1 MFYFAG
7 TVTHKGLWKSSLMP
21 NTLPRSTHRPHWLKT
36 LTWGFCAGVLA
47 GLSMLLVMALLRL
60 FLGWPAPT
68 ELIFDRLF
76 PLLTVEFFISS
87 LVRAGGY
94 TPLKL
99 QGVFGALAGQMIV
112 AGLGGVIYAFY
123 LKRRDRRDSVQ
134 TMRTWLLDRRGWLL
148 IISGVLAATILFVA
162 LLWPTLS
169 TNYRGLPPATAHWVA
184 ALEMLIS
191 FSVCGLGIMFFYG
204 LLSRPPHPMTAGE
217 TATIMGRSVG
227 RRRFVALGI
236 GAAVALALGST
247 LRRLF
252 RMGTFSYDGR
262 QYGGPKVQKITP
274 IRPDD
279 EFYQVSKNLIDPDIA
294 RDSWRLDIV
303 GQVEN
308 PRVYSFAD
316 IAAMPAVKQETTL
329 LCISYGVGS
338 GLCSNAIWKGV
349 PLPTL
354 LAQVKPKPNVTTV
367 LFRAADGYYE
377 TFRFAKAMEPTTL
390 VAYEMNGEP
399 LPQRHGFPLRLIVP
413 GLYGEK
419 NPKWLTRIELL
430 NEADGRLHRRHGC
443 GFYKEQGW
451 GRQGDA
457 IPTHSR
463 FDAPQ
468 VRGDHFEAPF
478 QVGKTVGLRGMAFG
492 GDRGISKVEIS
503 GDDGETWNAA
513 EITKPGTKLSW
524 SLWSYQWTPD
534 EEGETRL
541 VVRATDGNGK
551 LQISEY
557 RDQVPDGATG
567 LHRVRAR
574 VEKA

>member
-1 MFYFAG
+1 M
-7 TVTHKGLWKSSLMP
+7 KQIL
-21 NTLPRSTHRPHWLKT
+21 RLKT
-36 LTWGFCAGVLA
+36 LIWGFIAGVLA
-47 GLSMLLVMALLRL
+47 GLAMLLTMALLRL
-60 FLGWPAPT
+60 FLGWPTPT
-68 ELIFDRLF
+68 ELIFDRVF
-76 PLLTVEFFISS
+76 PLLTVEFFIGS

-99 QGVFGALAGQMIV
+99 QGVFGALTAQVIV
-112 AGLGGVIYAFY
+112 AGLGGVLYAFY
-123 LKRRDRRDSVQ
+123 LTRRDRRGGLRQ
-134 TMRTWLLDRRGWLL
+134 AGNLLLHARGLSL
-148 IISGVLAATILFVA
+148 IIPGVLVATVLFVA
-162 LLWPTLS
+162 LLWPTLL
-169 TNYRGLPPATAHWVA
+169 TNYRGLPPGPAHA
-184 ALEMLIS
+184 IASLEMLIS

-204 LLSRPPHPMTAGE
+204 LLSRSPRRGTVDEP
-217 TATIMGRSVG
+217 ATGATRLVA

-236 GAAVALALGST
+236 GAALGLALGST

-262 QYGGPKVQKITP
+262 QYRGPNVQKITP
-274 IRPDD
+274 IRPQD

-316 IAAMPAVKQETTL
+316 IAAMPAVEQETTL

-377 TFRFAKAMEPTTL
+377 TFRFEKAIEPTTL

-399 LPQRHGFPLRLIVP
+399 LPRRHGFPLRLIVP

-430 NEADGRLHRRHGC
+430 DEADGRLHRRHGC
-443 GFYKEQGW
+443 GFYKQQGW
-451 GRQGDA
+451 GREGDV

-463 FDAPQ
+463 IDAPQ
-468 VRGDHFEAPF
+468 VRGDHFESPF
-478 QVGKTVGLRGMAFG
+478 LVGKAVELRGMAFG

-503 GDDGETWNAA
+503 TDDGEIWKAA

-524 SLWSYQWTPD
+524 SLWGFQWTPD
-534 EEGETRL
+534 KEGEAKVL
-541 VVRATDGNGK
+541 VRATDGNGK

-567 LHRVRAR
+567 LHRVKAK
-574 VEKA
+574 VEKT

>member
-1 MFYFAG
+1 MRS
-7 TVTHKGLWKSSLMP
+7 LSSL
-21 NTLPRSTHRPHWLKT
+21 LSGQHWVKT
-36 LTWGFCAGVLA
+36 LIWGFFAGVLA
-47 GLSMLLVMALLRL
+47 GITMLLTMALLRL
-60 FLGWPAPT
+60 FLGWPTPT
-68 ELIFDRLF
+68 ELIFDRIF
-76 PLLTVEFFISS
+76 PLLTVEFFIGS

-123 LKRRDRRDSVQ
+123 LRRRGRRDAHTINS
-134 TMRTWLLDRRGWLL
+134 LLDARGLPL
-148 IISGVLAATILFVA
+148 IIPGVLAATILFVV
-162 LLWPTLS
+162 LLWPTLL
-169 TNYRGLPPATAHWVA
+169 TNYRGFPPGIAHVIA
-184 ALEMLIS
+184 SLEILIS
-191 FSVCGLGIMFFYG
+191 FSVCGIGIMFFYG
-204 LLSRPPHPMTAGE
+204 LLSRPPHAAVLDENATAV
-217 TATIMGRSVG
+217 AARSIG

-236 GAAVALALGST
+236 GATFALALGGT

-262 QYGGPKVQKITP
+262 QYGGPNVQKITP
-274 IRPDD
+274 IRPTD
-279 EFYQVSKNLIDPDIA
+279 EFYQVSKNLIDPDVT
-294 RDSWRLDIV
+294 RVSWRLDIV
-303 GQVEN
+303 GKVEN

-316 IAAMPAVKQETTL
+316 IAAMPAVEQETTL

-349 PLPTL
+349 PLSTL

-377 TFRFAKAMEPTTL
+377 TFRFEKAMEPTTL

-399 LPQRHGFPLRLIVP
+399 LPKRHGFPLRLIVP

-430 NEADGRLHRRHGC
+430 DEADGRLHRRHGC

-451 GRQGDA
+451 GRQGDS

-478 QVGKTVGLRGMAFG
+478 QVGKPVEVRGMAFG
-492 GDRGISKVEIS
+492 GDRGISKVEVS
-503 GDDGETWNAA
+503 SDDGETWDDA

-524 SLWSYQWTPD
+524 SLWSYQWMPD
-534 EEGETRL
+534 KEGETTF

-567 LHRVRAR
+567 LHHVRAL

>member
-1 MFYFAG
+1 
-7 TVTHKGLWKSSLMP
+7 MP
-21 NTLPRSTHRPHWLKT
+21 NTLHRSTDRSHWLRT
-36 LTWGFCAGVLA
+36 LTWGFIAGVMA
-47 GLSMLLVMALLRL
+47 GLAMLLTMALLRL
-60 FLGWPAPT
+60 FLGWPTPT

-87 LVRAGGY
+87 LVRAGGFSA
-94 TPLKL
+94 LKL
-99 QGVFGALAGQMIV
+99 QGVFGALAGQVIV

-123 LKRRDRRDSVQ
+123 LKRRDQRDGAQ
-134 TMRTWLLDRRGWLL
+134 TTGTSLLDGRGWSL
-148 IISGVLAATILFVA
+148 IIPGVLAATILFVV
-162 LLWPTLS
+162 LLWPTLF

-204 LLSRPPHPMTAGE
+204 LLSRPPHAMTPGE
-217 TATIMGRSVG
+217 TATTVRRSVG
-227 RRRFVALGI
+227 RRRFLALGI

-279 EFYQVSKNLIDPDIA
+279 EFYQVSKNLVDPDVA

-308 PRVYSFAD
+308 PRVYSFGD
-316 IAAMPAVKQETTL
+316 IDALPAVEQETTL

-349 PLPTL
+349 PLLTL

-377 TFRFAKAMEPTTL
+377 TFRFAEAMEPTTP

-399 LPQRHGFPLRLIVP
+399 LPRRHGFPLRLIVP

-419 NPKWLTRIELL
+419 NPKRLTRIELL
-430 NEADGRLHRRHGC
+430 DEPHGRLPPRHGC
-443 GFYKEQGW
+443 GFYKQQGW

-468 VRGDHFEAPF
+468 VRGDHFEARF
-478 QVGKTVGLRGMAFG
+478 QVGKPIELRGMALG
-492 GDRGISKVEIS
+492 GDRGILKVEVS
-503 GDDGETWNAA
+503 SDDGDTWKAA

-524 SLWSYQWTPD
+524 SLWGFQWTPD
-534 EEGETRL
+534 EEGEAKIL
-541 VVRATDGNGK
+541 DRATDGNGK

-557 RDQVPDGATG
+557 HDQVPDGATG
-567 LHRVRAR
+567 LHRVKAR
-574 VEKA
+574 LEKT

>member
-1 MFYFAG
+1 M
-7 TVTHKGLWKSSLMP
+7 
-21 NTLPRSTHRPHWLKT
+21 
-36 LTWGFCAGVLA
+36 A
-47 GLSMLLVMALLRL
+47 GLAMLLMMAILRL
-60 FLGWPAPT
+60 FLGWPTPT

-99 QGVFGALAGQMIV
+99 QGVFGALAGQVIV
-112 AGLGGVIYAFY
+112 GGFGGVIYAFY
-123 LKRRDRRDSVQ
+123 LKRRDRRDVAQ
-134 TMRTWLLDRRGWLL
+134 TKGTSLLDRRGWPL
-148 IISGVLAATILFVA
+148 IIPGVLAATILFVA

-169 TNYRGLPPATAHWVA
+169 TNYRGFPPGIAHLIAT
-184 ALEMLIS
+184 LEMLIS
-191 FSVCGLGIMFFYG
+191 FSVCGIGIMFFYG
-204 LLSRPPHPMTAGE
+204 LLSRPSHAMTPGE
-217 TATIMGRSVG
+217 TAPTAGRSVG

-236 GAAVALALGST
+236 GVAVMLALGST

-279 EFYQVSKNLIDPDIA
+279 EFYQVSKNLVDPDVA

-316 IAAMPAVKQETTL
+316 IAAMPAVEQETTL
-329 LCISYGVGS
+329 LCISYGIGS

-354 LAQVKPKPNVTTV
+354 LAHVKPKPNVTTV

-399 LPQRHGFPLRLIVP
+399 LPRRHGFPLRLIVP

-430 NEADGRLHRRHGC
+430 DEADGRLHRRHGC

-451 GRQGDA
+451 GREGDA

-478 QVGKTVGLRGMAFG
+478 QVGKTVELRGMAFG

-503 GDDGETWNAA
+503 TDDGETWDDV
-513 EITKPGTKLSW
+513 EITKLGTKLSW

-534 EEGETRL
+534 EEGQTEL
-541 VVRATDGNGK
+541 VVRATDGDGK

-567 LHRVRAR
+567 LHRVRAI

>member
-1 MFYFAG
+1 
-7 TVTHKGLWKSSLMP
+7 MP
-21 NTLPRSTHRPHWLKT
+21 NTLPRSTDRPHWLKT
-36 LTWGFCAGVLA
+36 LTWGFSAGVLA
-47 GLSMLLVMALLRL
+47 GLTMLLTMALLRL
-60 FLGWPAPT
+60 FLGWPTPT

-99 QGVFGALAGQMIV
+99 QGVFGALAGQVIV

-123 LKRRDRRDSVQ
+123 LKRRDQRDGAQ
-134 TMRTWLLDRRGWLL
+134 TTGTSRLDRRGWSLL
-148 IISGVLAATILFVA
+148 IPGVLAATILFVV
-162 LLWPTLS
+162 LLWPTLF

-204 LLSRPPHPMTAGE
+204 LLSRPPHAMTAGE
-217 TATIMGRSVG
+217 TATTVRRSDG
-227 RRRFVALGI
+227 RRRFLALGI
-236 GAAVALALGST
+236 GAAIALALGST

-252 RMGTFSYDGR
+252 QMGTFSYDGR

-279 EFYQVSKNLIDPDIA
+279 
-294 RDSWRLDIV
+294 
-303 GQVEN
+303 G
-308 PRVYSFAD
+308 YS
-316 IAAMPAVKQETTL
+316 ET
-329 LCISYGVGS
+329 V
-338 GLCSNAIWKGV
+338 
-349 PLPTL
+349 
-354 LAQVKPKPNVTTV
+354 
-367 LFRAADGYYE
+367 
-377 TFRFAKAMEPTTL
+377 RFAEAMEPTTL

-399 LPQRHGFPLRLIVP
+399 LPRRHGFPLRLIVP

-430 NEADGRLHRRHGC
+430 DEADGRLHRRHGC

-478 QVGKTVGLRGMAFG
+478 QVGKPVELRGMAFG
-492 GDRGISKVEIS
+492 GDRGISKVEVS
-503 GDDGETWNAA
+503 SDDGETWDAA

-534 EEGETRL
+534 EEGETGL
-541 VVRATDGNGK
+541 VVRATDGEGK

-567 LHRVRAR
+567 LDRVRAI

>member
-1 MFYFAG
+1 M
-7 TVTHKGLWKSSLMP
+7 TNSLAQ
-21 NTLPRSTHRPHWLKT
+21 LSAERHWVKT
-36 LTWGFCAGVLA
+36 LIWGFLAGVLA
-47 GLSMLLVMALLRL
+47 SLAMLLAMALLRL
-60 FLGWPAPT
+60 LLGWPTPT

-99 QGVFGALAGQMIV
+99 QGVYGALAGQIFV

-123 LKRRDRRDSVQ
+123 LRRRDYRDGNGASDG
-134 TMRTWLLDRRGWLL
+134 RLLDTRGWSL
-148 IISGVLAATILFVA
+148 IVPGVLAATLLFVI
-162 LLWPTLS
+162 LLWPTLL
-169 TNYRGLPPATAHWVA
+169 TNYRGLPPGSARLVA
-184 ALEMLIS
+184 SLELLIS
-191 FSVCGLGIMFFYG
+191 FAVCGLGIMFFHE
-204 LLSRPPHPMTAGE
+204 LLNQPPQRAVAVQRARVGTAS
-217 TATIMGRSVG
+217 AG
-227 RRRFVALGI
+227 RRRFLALGI
-236 GAAVALALGST
+236 GAALAVALGGV

-252 RMGTFSYDGR
+252 ALGTFGYDGR

-279 EFYQVSKNLIDPDIA
+279 EFYQVSKNLIDPVVK
-294 RDSWRLDIV
+294 RDSWRLDII

-308 PRVYSFAD
+308 PRVYSFAE
-316 IAAMPAVKQETTL
+316 IAALPAVEQETTL

-338 GLCSNAIWKGV
+338 GLCSNALWKGV
-349 PLPTL
+349 PLPAL

-430 NEADGRLHRRHGC
+430 DEADGRLHRRRGC
-443 GFYKEQGW
+443 GFYKQQGW
-451 GRQGDA
+451 GREGDI

-468 VRGDHFEAPF
+468 VAGDHFEAPF
-478 QVGKTVGLRGMAFG
+478 KVGQPTELRGMAFG
-492 GDRGISKVEIS
+492 GDRGISQVEIS
-503 GDDGETWNAA
+503 TDDGASWRQVP
-513 EITKPGTKLSW
+513 ITQPGTKISW
-524 SLWSYQWTPD
+524 SLWSYQWTPEQPGD
-534 EEGETRL
+534 FKL
-541 VVRATDGNGK
+541 LVRATDGEGK
-551 LQISEY
+551 PQISEY

-567 LHRVRAR
+567 LHHVRAR
-574 VEKA
+574 VENA

>member
-1 MFYFAG
+1 
-7 TVTHKGLWKSSLMP
+7 
-21 NTLPRSTHRPHWLKT
+21 
-36 LTWGFCAGVLA
+36 
-47 GLSMLLVMALLRL
+47 
-60 FLGWPAPT
+60 
-68 ELIFDRLF
+68 
-76 PLLTVEFFISS
+76 
-87 LVRAGGY
+87 
-94 TPLKL
+94 
-99 QGVFGALAGQMIV
+99 
-112 AGLGGVIYAFY
+112 
-123 LKRRDRRDSVQ
+123 
-134 TMRTWLLDRRGWLL
+134 
-148 IISGVLAATILFVA
+148 
-162 LLWPTLS
+162 
-169 TNYRGLPPATAHWVA
+169 
-184 ALEMLIS
+184 
-191 FSVCGLGIMFFYG
+191 MFFHS
-204 LLSRPPHPMTAGE
+204 LLSRSPHAADVDE
-217 TATIMGRSVG
+217 KAIAFGRSVG

-236 GAAVALALGST
+236 GAALALALGST

-279 EFYQVSKNLIDPDIA
+279 EFYQVSKNLVDPDVA

-316 IAAMPAVKQETTL
+316 IAAMPAVEQETTL

-377 TFRFAKAMEPTTL
+377 TFRFEKAMEETTL

-399 LPQRHGFPLRLIVP
+399 LPSRHGFPLRLIVP

-430 NEADGRLHRRHGC
+430 DEADGRLHRRHGC

-451 GRQGDA
+451 GRQGDSV
-457 IPTHSR
+457 PTHSR

-478 QVGKTVGLRGMAFG
+478 QVGKTVELRGMAFG
-492 GDRGISKVEIS
+492 GDRGISKVEVS
-503 GDDGETWNAA
+503 SDDGETWDDA

-524 SLWSYQWTPD
+524 SLWSYQWVPD
-534 EEGETRL
+534 EEGETML
-541 VVRATDGNGK
+541 VVRATDGNGN

-567 LHRVRAR
+567 LHHVRAF
-574 VEKA
+574 VQKA

>member
-1 MFYFAG
+1 
-7 TVTHKGLWKSSLMP
+7 MP
-21 NTLPRSTHRPHWLKT
+21 NSSPRSADRGPWLKT
-36 LTWGFCAGVLA
+36 LIWGLTAGILAGVA
-47 GLSMLLVMALLRL
+47 MLFTMALLRL
-60 FLGWPAPT
+60 VLGWPTPT

-76 PLLTVEFFISS
+76 PLLTVEFFIGS

-99 QGVFGALAGQMIV
+99 QGVFGALVGQVIV
-112 AGLGGVIYAFY
+112 AGLGGMIYAFY
-123 LKRRDRRDSVQ
+123 LRRRDRRDVGQ
-134 TMRTWLLDRRGWLL
+134 TTSPSLIDRRGWTL
-148 IISGVLAATILFVA
+148 IIPGVLAATMLFVA

-169 TNYRGLPPATAHWVA
+169 TNYRGLPSATAHVVA
-184 ALEMLIS
+184 SLEMLIS
-191 FSVCGLGIMFFYG
+191 FSVCGFAIMFLYG
-204 LLSRPPHPMTAGE
+204 LLSRTPHAGVADRN
-217 TATIMGRSVG
+217 ATTMAISVG

-279 EFYQVSKNLIDPDIA
+279 EFYQVSKNLIDPDVA

-303 GQVEN
+303 GRVEN

-316 IAAMPAVKQETTL
+316 IAAMPAVEQETTL

-399 LPQRHGFPLRLIVP
+399 LPRRHGFPLRLIVP

-430 NEADGRLHRRHGC
+430 DEADGRLHRRHGC

-478 QVGKTVGLRGMAFG
+478 QVGKPIELRGMAFG
-492 GDRGISKVEIS
+492 GDRGISKVEVS
-503 GDDGETWNAA
+503 SDDGETWDEA

-524 SLWSYQWTPD
+524 SLWSYQWTPED
-534 EEGETRL
+534 EGETAM
-541 VVRATDGNGK
+541 VVRATDGEGK

-567 LHRVRAR
+567 LHRVRAI
-574 VEKA
+574 VERT

>member
-1 MFYFAG
+1 M
-7 TVTHKGLWKSSLMP
+7 KQIL
-21 NTLPRSTHRPHWLKT
+21 WLKT
-36 LTWGFCAGVLA
+36 LIWGFIAGLLA
-47 GLSMLLVMALLRL
+47 GLAMLLTMALLRL
-60 FLGWPAPT
+60 FLGWPTPT
-68 ELIFDRLF
+68 ELIFDRVF
-76 PLLTVEFFISS
+76 PLLTVEFFIGS

-99 QGVFGALAGQMIV
+99 QGVFGALTGQVIV
-112 AGLGGVIYAFY
+112 AGLGGVLYAFY
-123 LKRRDRRDSVQ
+123 LTRRYRRGGLRPIGNS
-134 TMRTWLLDRRGWLL
+134 LLDARGLFL
-148 IISGVLAATILFVA
+148 IIPGVLVATVLFVA
-162 LLWPTLS
+162 LLWPTLL
-169 TNYRGLPPATAHWVA
+169 TNYRGFPPGPAHA
-184 ALEMLIS
+184 IASLEMLIS

-204 LLSRPPHPMTAGE
+204 LLSRSPRTGTVDEP
-217 TATIMGRSVG
+217 ATMVGRSVG

-236 GAAVALALGST
+236 GAALALALGST

-252 RMGTFSYDGR
+252 HMGTFSYDGR
-262 QYGGPKVQKITP
+262 QYGGPNVQKITP
-274 IRPDD
+274 IRPQD
-279 EFYQVSKNLIDPDIA
+279 EFYQVSKNLIDPDVA
-294 RDSWRLDIV
+294 RGSWRLDIV
-303 GQVEN
+303 GQVED

-316 IAAMPAVKQETTL
+316 IATMPAVEQETTL

-377 TFRFAKAMEPTTL
+377 TFRFRKAMEPTTL

-399 LPQRHGFPLRLIVP
+399 LPRRHGFPLRLIVP

-430 NEADGRLHRRHGC
+430 DEADGRLHRRHGC

-451 GRQGDA
+451 GRQGDS

-478 QVGKTVGLRGMAFG
+478 QTGKAVKLSGMGFG
-492 GDRGISKVEIS
+492 GDRGISKVEVS
-503 GDDGETWNAA
+503 SDNGETWDDA

-524 SLWSYQWTPD
+524 SLWRYQWVPH
-534 EEGETRL
+534 EEGETML
-541 VVRATDGNGK
+541 IVRATDGNGN

-567 LHRVRAR
+567 LHHVRAF
-574 VEKA
+574 VQKV